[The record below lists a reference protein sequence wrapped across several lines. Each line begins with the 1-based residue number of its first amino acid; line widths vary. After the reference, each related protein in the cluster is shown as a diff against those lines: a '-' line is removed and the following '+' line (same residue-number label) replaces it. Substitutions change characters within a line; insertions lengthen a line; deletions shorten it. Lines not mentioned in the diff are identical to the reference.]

1 MKNYSLHSVVVRRS
15 AYIDLASE
23 ESAELVLHE
32 NGICVLG
39 ILSSSLFLCYKFL
52 ADVTIMHYP
61 RLRL

>member
-15 AYIDLASE
+15 ACIDSE